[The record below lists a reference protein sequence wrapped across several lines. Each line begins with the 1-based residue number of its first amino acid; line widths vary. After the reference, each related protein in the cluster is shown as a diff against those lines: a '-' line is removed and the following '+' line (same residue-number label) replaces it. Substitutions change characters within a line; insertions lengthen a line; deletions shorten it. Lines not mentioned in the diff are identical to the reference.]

1 MIQVTRKYRFAA
13 SHRLH
18 SPELSESANQE
29 LYGKCHN
36 PFGHGH
42 NYELEVSVCGPVDER
57 SGRAV
62 DPHRLDRVV
71 AEHVVT
77 PFDQHDLNTEVEA
90 FQHTVP
96 TTENLGREVFA
107 RLAGAWHTAFPGAW
121 PVLEK
126 IRIAETPR
134 NFFEVSRTDGQA

>member
-1 MIQVTRKYRFAA
+1 MQVTRKYRFAA

-18 SPELSESANQE
+18 SPHLSESENLE

-42 NYELEVSVCGPVDER
+42 NYELEVSVRGPVDER

-62 DPHRLDRVV
+62 DPDRLDRMV
-71 AEHVVT
+71 AEQVVQ
-77 PFDQHDLNTEVEA
+77 PFDQHDLNTEVDA
-90 FQHTVP
+90 FKRTVP

-107 RLAGAWHTAFPGAW
+107 RLARAWAAVFPGEW

>member
-1 MIQVTRKYRFAA
+1 MIQVTRKYRFSA

-18 SPELSESANQE
+18 SSQLSESENLE

-42 NYELEVSVCGPVDER
+42 NYELEVSVSGPVDER

-62 DPHRLDRVV
+62 DPGRLDRVV
-71 AEHVVT
+71 VDNVIK
-77 PFDQHDLNTEVEA
+77 PFDQHDLNTEVDA
-90 FQHTVP
+90 FQQTVP
-96 TTENLGREVFA
+96 TTENLGREVFD
-107 RLAGAWHTAFPGAW
+107 RLAGAWHTAFPGPW

-126 IRIAETPR
+126 IRITETPR
-134 NFFEVSRTDGQA
+134 NFFEVARTDAPA

>member
-18 SPELSESANQE
+18 SPQLSESENLE

-42 NYELEVSVCGPVDER
+42 NYELEVSVRGPVDER

-62 DPHRLDRVV
+62 DPDRLDRMVT
-71 AEHVVT
+71 EHVVK

-90 FQHTVP
+90 FERTVP

-107 RLAGAWHTAFPGAW
+107 RLAGAWHTAFPGEW